1 MKKKLLMFGL
11 IGIFSVMLVSAA
23 LVTYYDRHEQEITS
37 TSPIVISGE
46 NAPESVFMNT
56 DIRGEP
62 ITIENLAENDMEIE
76 LTYEADDG
84 ITVSYL
90 ARLELYAKETVNW
103 TEIGEPKEILYTIIG
118 EDFIVEN
125 ENSEMVINYIEPSD
139 PYTGAF
145 RTAGDITS
153 SFSGEKFWLV
163 PSDADSD
170 SNKALDS
177 WTPESYYFEHDVVD
191 YTKGDSGVMTI
202 PGLSSIELIP
212 IYHVG
217 LYGGTTTVETIAE
230 PTA

>member
-1 MKKKLLMFGL
+1 MFGMV
-11 IGIFSVMLVSAA
+11 GVFAVMLVTAA

-37 TSPIVISGE
+37 TSPIVLSGE
-46 NAPESVFMNT
+46 NSPEEVFMNT
-56 DIRGEP
+56 DIRGET
-62 ITIENLAENDMEIE
+62 ITIENLAENDINIV
-76 LTYEADDG
+76 LTYEAEEG

-103 TEIGEPKEILYTIIG
+103 TEQGEPKEILYTIIG

-145 RTAGDITS
+145 RKAEDISS

-163 PSDADSD
+163 PSSSD
-170 SNKALDS
+170 DNTDNILDS
-177 WTPESYYFEHDVVD
+177 WTPESYYFEHDVID

-217 LYGGTTTVETIAE
+217 MYEGTTTVETIAQ
-230 PTA
+230 PIA